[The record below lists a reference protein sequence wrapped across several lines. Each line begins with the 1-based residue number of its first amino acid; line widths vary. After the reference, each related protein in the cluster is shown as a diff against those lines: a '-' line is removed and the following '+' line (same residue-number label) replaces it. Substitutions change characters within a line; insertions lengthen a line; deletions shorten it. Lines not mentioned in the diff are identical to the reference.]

1 LVAEIN
7 PECRAA
13 ALNVLNF
20 VWALG
25 AVAGPPL
32 IALFARDG
40 RLARPL
46 IGLAALLSV
55 IALLIARRAFTDS
68 SSGPNQPKPNQ
79 KDSPQ
84 FERSALRSW
93 VTPYA
98 LLTGGLIFFY
108 VGTETAATG
117 WIASY
122 AQRLGASASGFWTM
136 MPSFFWAGLLVG
148 RAAAPAVL
156 RRLSEAALVLISLLV
171 AGAGLVVI
179 LVTSSLMIVSSGA
192 GLAGLGL
199 ATVFPTTFAIFTRQ
213 FGRQASKLTG
223 WVFALGGMGGA
234 LIPWLVG
241 LTSAW
246 FGDLRIGL
254 LIPLFCVAFMIVLQI
269 LIIRALAPGHLQS
282 R

>member
-1 LVAEIN
+1 
-7 PECRAA
+7 
-13 ALNVLNF
+13 
-20 VWALG
+20 
-25 AVAGPPL
+25 
-32 IALFARDG
+32 
-40 RLARPL
+40 
-46 IGLAALLSV
+46 
-55 IALLIARRAFTDS
+55 
-68 SSGPNQPKPNQ
+68 
-79 KDSPQ
+79 
-84 FERSALRSW
+84 
-93 VTPYA
+93 
-98 LLTGGLIFFY
+98 
-108 VGTETAATG
+108 
-117 WIASY
+117 
-122 AQRLGASASGFWTM
+122 M